1 MAVSENI
8 LTNLR
13 LPARADARMVNS
25 TSSQVKYYRAVFFK
39 AFVRRRTMNARII
52 LLSLAI
58 IGLALSGCEKSID
71 ATEEN
76 GLAKEGITNDLLPI
90 IFAPVDSSDVY
101 YDNLPKDT
109 VTILSGEIQD
119 STLKLEVE
127 YLNGCGEHTFIL
139 LVSTEQ
145 YYSNPPQRVVY
156 LGHDA
161 GNDSCKAKINDLL
174 LFNLQPWR
182 ERLRY
187 RSDGSTR
194 SGIVVV
200 RLHGLHDDYYPWLGD
215 KSMWLYY

>member
-58 IGLALSGCEKSID
+58 IGLALSRCEKRID

-76 GLAKEGITNDLLPI
+76 GLAREITNDLIPI
-90 IFAPVDSSDVY
+90 TVVNPDSFAAHYDS
-101 YDNLPKDT
+101 LPKDT
-109 VTILSGEIQD
+109 VTILSGEIRD
-119 STLKLEVE
+119 DTLKLTVE
-127 YLNGCGEHTFIL
+127 YPGGCGEHTFSL
-139 LVSTEQ
+139 LTSTGIAK
-145 YYSNPPQRVVY
+145 SNPPQFTAY

-161 GNDSCKAKINDLL
+161 DNDSRQAKIRISL
-174 LFNLQPWR
+174 LFDLK
-182 ERLRY
+182 
-187 RSDGSTR
+187 S
-194 SGIVVV
+194 V
-200 RLHGLHDDYYPWLGD
+200 RASFQQVWLGEDKWPVLVIRVYGYDVDWRD
-215 KSMWLYY
+215 KSMWWNY